1 MDNVHGGATWRIWA
15 KEVLT
20 ELNEQPEDNMDL
32 PPSGIVRVIMELFD
46 EDDFARGEKQ
56 REPALEE
63 LNRLL
68 ARDHPAAY
76 FDDAG
81 CCFVRNTG
89 TGTASTKS
97 SASERPLSK
106 EEHNA

>member
-1 MDNVHGGATWRIWA
+1 
-15 KEVLT
+15 
-20 ELNEQPEDNMDL
+20 
-32 PPSGIVRVIMELFD
+32 
-46 EDDFARGEKQ
+46 
-56 REPALEE
+56 LEE